1 MSRGEDEGGEERG
14 RPDHG
19 RHGAPMSGR
28 AREGLRRGSK
38 GLRRSSVGL
47 RRGSERARVL
57 IAHSLGEPALFAI
70 TLSAVV
76 SAVFFTLGVVAE
88 DALGLTPLVY
98 LLAGVF
104 FMVTM
109 ATYVEG
115 SSLHIERGGASTFAR
130 YALDE
135 FWSFVA
141 GWAILL
147 DYIIV
152 MAIGAVAIAEYLTV
166 FWGELGEGILP
177 VAITAGALVFVA
189 MQNVRGLSADRLA
202 SVLRVSLISIVVLL
216 GVSFVGFLEYWDP
229 SAISSSID
237 LGEAPRWSDFIF
249 SIGIA
254 TAAVIGVEAAS
265 GLAGEVRVGR
275 RGLKR
280 VVMAS
285 AAAALLVVGCV
296 SVAGLMAAPVVDTHT
311 ALGGRY
317 IDAPVLAIPS
327 SYEPGL
333 LLDLGR
339 YAVGVTAAVMLL
351 LTLNGQ
357 MLGLARLAYSL
368 ATNRQIPS
376 GVGRLH
382 RRRGTPYIAIGV
394 AALLAFALA
403 IPRDI
408 GFLAG
413 VFAFG
418 SMIAFAL
425 AHLSVIVLRFREAD
439 RPSAYR
445 VPFSIRVRGAR
456 VPLPAVFGF
465 LLSVL
470 VWASVVA
477 FHEGGR
483 IIGLIWMTAG
493 VLLYVVYRRSGGKS
507 LTQRFTIPA
516 EALQEA
522 TPAEYGS
529 ILVPVFGEELDD
541 DIVGTAGRLATSA
554 AEEDEGGAVLEALY
568 VFEIPMSL
576 PIDARVSDERV
587 QEAKRVLAR
596 AKEVGEEYAGVEVAT
611 AMVRGR
617 SVGQAIVSEAR
628 RRGVEAIVLGAEEPS
643 RLRGGA
649 ILGGRGRVR
658 DRFVGETTRYVIEKA
673 DCKVILTAPP
683 AGEEG
688 TREGVLP

>member
-1 MSRGEDEGGEERG
+1 V
-14 RPDHG
+14 
-19 RHGAPMSGR
+19 
-28 AREGLRRGSK
+28 ART
-38 GLRRSSVGL
+38 
-47 RRGSERARVL
+47 
-57 IAHSLGEPALFAI
+57 LGEPALFAI

-76 SAVFFTLGVVAE
+76 SAIFFTLGVVAE

-104 FMVTM
+104 FVITM
-109 ATYVEG
+109 STYVEG

-130 YALDE
+130 YAFDE

-147 DYIIV
+147 DYLIV
-152 MAIGAVAIAEYLTV
+152 MAIGAVVIAEYLTV
-166 FWGELGEGILP
+166 FWAELGEGVLP
-177 VAITAGALVFVA
+177 VAIAGVALLFVG
-189 MQNVRGLSADRLA
+189 MQNIRGLSADRLG
-202 SVLRVSLISIVVLL
+202 SVLRLSLISIAVLL
-216 GVSFVGFLEYWDP
+216 TASVIGFFYYWDP
-229 SAISSSID
+229 GAITGSIE
-237 LGEAPRWSDFIF
+237 LGAAPRWSDLLF
-249 SIGIA
+249 SLGIA

-265 GLAGEVRVGR
+265 GLAGEIRVGR
-275 RGLKR
+275 RGLRR
-280 VVMAS
+280 VVLAS
-285 AAAALLVVGCV
+285 AAAALLVFLCV
-296 SVAGLMAAPVVDTHT
+296 SVAGLMAAPVVDTRT
-311 ALGGRY
+311 GLAERY
-317 IDAPVLAIPS
+317 IDAPVLAIVS
-327 SYEPGL
+327 AYEPGF
-333 LLDLGR
+333 LLDAGR
-339 YAVGVTAAVMLL
+339 YAVGVTAAAMLL
-351 LTLNGQ
+351 VALNGQ

-382 RRRGTPYIAIGV
+382 RRRGTPYIAITI

-403 IPRDI
+403 TPRDVE
-408 GFLAG
+408 FLAG

-425 AHLSVIVLRFREAD
+425 AHLSVIVLRFREGD
-439 RPSAYR
+439 RPSAFR
-445 VPFSIRVRGAR
+445 VPLSVPVRGAR
-456 VPLPAVFGF
+456 VPLPTVFG
-465 LLSVL
+465 LVVSVL
-470 VWASVVA
+470 VWASVMA

-483 IIGLIWMTAG
+483 IIGSAWMLSG
-493 VLLYVVYRRSGGKS
+493 VALYVAYRRSQDKS

-516 EALQEA
+516 EALQET

-541 DIVGTAGRLATSA
+541 DIVGTAGRLAASA
-554 AEEDEGGAVLEALY
+554 GEDEGGAVLEALY

-576 PIDARVSDERV
+576 PIDARVPDERV
-587 QEAKRVLAR
+587 GEAKRVLAR
-596 AKEVGEEYAGVEVAT
+596 AKEVGEEYDGVEVAT

-617 SVGQAIVSEAR
+617 SAGQAIVSEAR

-658 DRFVGETTRYVIEKA
+658 DRFVGDTTRYVIEKA
-673 DCKVILTAPP
+673 PCKVILTAPP
-683 AGEEG
+683 EGEEG